1 MIIDLILDRKDNIS
15 EGFTD
20 DYNAHDFYM
29 ECMSYNSIFNGIAD
43 GITRAMDGG
52 TETDVK
58 RELCKYITNNGYNP
72 LICDFIKSVSWLDS
86 DVESFSRDFII
97 FDADTLNMI
106 CTMHTTEAEARN
118 YAMMHL
124 ININD
129 RLEQIGLQKHKK
141 ALVKACYIPN
151 YNNIEFTMI
160 CDL

>member
-1 MIIDLILDRKDNIS
+1 MIIDLILDRKDNLS

-20 DYNAHDFYM
+20 DYNAHNFYM
-29 ECMSYNSIFNGIAD
+29 ECMGYNNIFDGIAD

-58 RELCKYITNNGYNP
+58 RELCKYITNNGYNTE
-72 LICDFIKSVSWLDS
+72 ICDFINSVKWLQ
-86 DVESFSRDFII
+86 DFRS
-97 FDADTLNMI
+97 T
-106 CTMHTTEAEARN
+106 
-118 YAMMHL
+118 
-124 ININD
+124 
-129 RLEQIGLQKHKK
+129 KK

>member
-1 MIIDLILDRKDNIS
+1 MIIDLILDRKDNLQ
-15 EGFTD
+15 EGIKS
-20 DYNAHDFYM
+20 YNAHDFYM
-29 ECMSYNSIFNGIAD
+29 DCMDYNSIFNGIAN

-72 LICDFIKSVSWLDS
+72 SICDFIKSVSWLDS
-86 DVESFSRDFII
+86 DAESFSRDFII
-97 FDADTLNMI
+97 YDADTLNI
-106 CTMHTTEAEARN
+106 IGTMYTTEAEARK
-118 YAMMHL
+118 YALMHI

-129 RLEQIGLQKHKK
+129 VLECAGLQKHKK

>member
-1 MIIDLILDRKDNIS
+1 MIIDLILDRKDNLQ
-15 EGFTD
+15 EGIKN
-20 DYNAHDFYM
+20 YNARDFYFD
-29 ECMSYNSIFNGIAD
+29 CMRYNGIFNGIAG

-52 TETDVK
+52 TETDIK
-58 RELCKYITNNGYNP
+58 RELCNYILKNGYNP
-72 LICDFIKSVSWLDS
+72 SICDFIKSVSWLDS
-86 DVESFSRDFII
+86 DAESFSRDFMI

-106 CTMHTTEAEARN
+106 CTIHTTEAEARN
-118 YAMMHL
+118 YTMMHL

-129 RLEQIGLQKHKK
+129 ALECAGLQKHKK

>member
-1 MIIDLILDRKDNIS
+1 MIIDLILDRKDALENDVKS
-15 EGFTD
+15 
-20 DYNAHDFYM
+20 YNAHDFYM
-29 ECMSYNSIFNGIAD
+29 DCMDYNGNFDGIAD

-72 LICDFIKSVSWLDS
+72 SICDFIKSVSWLDS
-86 DVESFSRDFII
+86 DPESFKRDFII
-97 FDADTLNMI
+97 YDGDTLAI
-106 CTMHTTEAEARN
+106 IATMHTTEAEARN

-129 RLEQIGLQKHKK
+129 RLEQMGLQKHKK

>member
-1 MIIDLILDRKDNIS
+1 MIIDLILDRKDNLQ
-15 EGFTD
+15 EGIKS
-20 DYNAHDFYM
+20 YNAHDFYM
-29 ECMSYNSIFNGIAD
+29 DCMDYNSIFNGIAN

-72 LICDFIKSVSWLDS
+72 SICDFIKSVSWLDS
-86 DVESFSRDFII
+86 DEESISRDFMI
-97 FDADTLNMI
+97 FDADTCNLLL
-106 CTMHTTEAEARN
+106 TMHTTEAEARN

-124 ININD
+124 INMND
-129 RLEQIGLQKHKK
+129 RLEQMGLQKHKK

>member
-1 MIIDLILDRKDNIS
+1 MIIDLILDRKDNLQ
-15 EGFTD
+15 EGIKS
-20 DYNAHDFYM
+20 YNAHDFYM
-29 ECMSYNSIFNGIAD
+29 DCMDYNSIFNGIAN

-72 LICDFIKSVSWLDS
+72 SICDFIKSVSWLDS
-86 DVESFSRDFII
+86 DAESFSRDFMI

-106 CTMHTTEAEARN
+106 CTIHTTEAEARN
-118 YAMMHL
+118 YTMMHL

-129 RLEQIGLQKHKK
+129 ALECAGLQKHKR
-141 ALVKACYIPN
+141 AFVKACYIPN